1 MDRNIN
7 WSRVFFIL
15 ILIVSI
21 PMNLYT
27 VIFMGNLFTGAVL
40 LLELTMLIL
49 LYHPNGSRFSLAVVA
64 VGGIFTAVEAFF
76 LILGGISILFSDLP
90 EWASIVGT
98 ILMVPGLKWGRD
110 TALSWYEERRSQM

>member
-7 WSRVFFIL
+7 WSRCFFIL

-21 PMNLYT
+21 PINLYA
-27 VIFMGNLFTGAVL
+27 VFVMGELFSGAFL
-40 LLELTMLIL
+40 LLELIMLIL
-49 LYHPNGSRFSLAVVA
+49 LYYPNGARFSLAVVGI
-64 VGGIFTAVEAFF
+64 GGLFTAVEAFF